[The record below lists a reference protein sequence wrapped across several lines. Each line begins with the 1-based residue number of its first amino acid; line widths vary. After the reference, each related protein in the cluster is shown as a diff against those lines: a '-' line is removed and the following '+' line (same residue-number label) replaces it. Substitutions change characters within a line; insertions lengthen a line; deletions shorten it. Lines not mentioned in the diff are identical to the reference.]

1 MAAAAPQSVKIA
13 RRGLMLVISS
23 PSGAGKSTIARTLM
37 DRDQQISLSVSVTT
51 RQRRQSE
58 IEGVHY
64 HFVSQREFERLRDS
78 DSLLEWAEVHG
89 NYYGTP
95 REAVET
101 AMGEG
106 RDMLFDIDWQGAQQL
121 QDKMS
126 ADVVSIFILPPTMA
140 ELQSRLHRRAEDTE
154 EVIQTRLNNSR
165 AEIAHWREYD
175 YVIVNDDLQTAFDAV
190 QSIVKAER
198 LRRDRRHGLFDF
210 VAVLHRR
217 CGDAPGFREPPHRS
231 GTDPT
236 VLRLLR

>member
-1 MAAAAPQSVKIA
+1 MAAAAPTSVKIS

-51 RQRRQSE
+51 RPRRQSE

-78 DSLLEWAEVHG
+78 DSLLEWAQVHG

-121 QDKMS
+121 QEKMS

-175 YVIVNDDLQTAFDAV
+175 YVIVNDDLNSAFDAV

-210 VAVLHRR
+210 VEGLIA
-217 CGDAPGFREPPHRS
+217 
-231 GTDPT
+231 
-236 VLRLLR
+236 

>member
-64 HFVSQREFERLRDS
+64 HFVTQREFERLRDS

-175 YVIVNDDLQTAFDAV
+175 YVIVNDDLNSAFDAV

-210 VAVLHRR
+210 VEGLIA
-217 CGDAPGFREPPHRS
+217 
-231 GTDPT
+231 
-236 VLRLLR
+236 